1 MDGDVEVTVV
11 MRFRV
16 APDEESLTRFLEDEL
31 GCDVSTI
38 ETEEDIEY
46 VLDCVVID
54 YEEEE
59 C

>member
-31 GCDVSTI
+31 GCDVVTV
-38 ETEEDIEY
+38 EQED
-46 VLDCVVID
+46 V
-54 YEEEE
+54 
-59 C
+59 